1 MSSTKISISRSV
13 NTQFAIFPTMK
24 INNPGKLFSHPLAS
38 LLIAFVVVIAF
49 GVVVAG
55 VHALKQGVIILSE
68 INWR

>member
-1 MSSTKISISRSV
+1 
-13 NTQFAIFPTMK
+13 MK